1 MYERFAELLTKYGV
15 TAYRVSKE
23 TGISRTTFSE
33 WKSGR
38 SIPKMDKLQKI
49 ADYFGVSFSYL
60 MGWDENQIDQIA
72 QEREEVLD
80 SISAIDRVRSALQDT
95 GYFVTEFTDDEIIDI
110 LKYAKV
116 VLLKRDM
123 EV

>member
-38 SIPKMDKLQKI
+38 STPKMDKLQKI
-49 ADYFGVSFSYL
+49 ADYFGVSFAYL

-80 SISAIDRVRSALQDT
+80 SISAIDSVRNALQDT

>member
-38 SIPKMDKLQKI
+38 STPKMDKLQKI
-49 ADYFGVSFSYL
+49 ADYFDVTIGYL
-60 MGWDENQIDQIA
+60 MGWDEAQVDQIA
-72 QEREEVLD
+72 EERKTVLD
-80 SISAIDRVRSALQDT
+80 SISAIDKVRNALHDT
-95 GYFVTEFTDDEIIDI
+95 GYFDVEFTDDEIIDI

-116 VLLKRDM
+116 VLLKRDL